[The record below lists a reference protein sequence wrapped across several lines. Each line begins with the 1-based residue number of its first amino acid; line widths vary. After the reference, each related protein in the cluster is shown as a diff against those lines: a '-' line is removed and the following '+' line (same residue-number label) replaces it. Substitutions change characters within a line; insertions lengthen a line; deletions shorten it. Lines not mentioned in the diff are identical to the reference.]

1 MLAVG
6 DGGERRSMAAAVDGK
21 SIAHKKVPF
30 WAMMCQ
36 GKKRT
41 AGEKMALVSD
51 TETIV
56 ANVAEKRRF
65 VEYSGTKWY
74 NK

>member
-1 MLAVG
+1 MGRRVFCVLAVG
-6 DGGERRSMAAAVDGK
+6 DGGERRSMAADDGK

-30 WAMMCQ
+30 CAMMCQ

-51 TETIV
+51 AETIV
-56 ANVAEKRRF
+56 ANIAGKMV
-65 VEYSGTKWY
+65 VC
-74 NK
+74 

>member
-1 MLAVG
+1 MGRRVFCVLAAG
-6 DGGERRSMAAAVDGK
+6 DGGERQSMAAADDGK

-30 WAMMCQ
+30 CAMMCQ

-51 TETIV
+51 AETIV
-56 ANVAEKRRF
+56 ANIAGKTAVC
-65 VEYSGTKWY
+65 
-74 NK
+74 